1 MYLIFII
8 NFLLAVS
15 TTVGMTVIPFLV
27 TDSLGLSLLVLGL
40 IEGSTEFISNVIR
53 LGNGILFDKVKNK
66 RMIFAMA
73 TGIAFVTKLLLLA
86 PNVLTVTLSKT
97 LERVANGAFAS
108 PRDAYVA
115 EKAKNKGLA
124 LGLLG
129 FSKSAGC
136 ILGPLLVSLS
146 VHIFGDFISN
156 MKLLIAFCCSIVAI
170 GFFCSFFL
178 EIKYLKTTEFSFEEF
193 KDTFKKINLELVLI
207 FLYFIGRFN
216 DGFLM
221 IYLKN
226 QGFPYEFC
234 LSTIAVFNSIMLI
247 SSPIIGS
254 KIDQGYLKQCLYV
267 SIGSLILFN
276 CVFYNLSGLNWVMAI
291 LGLISWGIQRSGSQI
306 VFASLVFKQVSKS
319 SYGTAIGIYYLVS
332 GFSTF
337 LASLLCGYL
346 TKYGFKLVF
355 LVSGSFAMI
364 AMLAA
369 NYILNKNCSIDPLK
383 AS

>member
-73 TGIAFVTKLLLLA
+73 TGIAFVTKLLLLV
-86 PNVLTVTLSKT
+86 PNVWTVTLSKT

-146 VHIFGDFISN
+146 AYLFGDFTAN
-156 MKLLIAFCCSIVAI
+156 MRLLIGFCCSLVAI
-170 GFFCSFFL
+170 GFIFSFFL
-178 EIKYLKTTEFSFEEF
+178 EIKYLQTTEFSLEEF
-193 KDTFKKINLELVLI
+193 KATFKKINLDLI
-207 FLYFIGRFN
+207 VVFFFFIGRFN

-226 QGFPYEFC
+226 QGFPAWFY
-234 LSTIAVFNSIMLI
+234 LATISVFNSIMLL

-254 KIDQGYLKQCLYV
+254 KIDQGYLKQCLYI
-267 SIGSLILFN
+267 SIGSVLLFN
-276 CVFYNLSGLNWVMAI
+276 CAFYIPATHTC
-291 LGLISWGIQRSGSQI
+291 Q
-306 VFASLVFKQVSKS
+306 
-319 SYGTAIGIYYLVS
+319 
-332 GFSTF
+332 
-337 LASLLCGYL
+337 
-346 TKYGFKLVF
+346 
-355 LVSGSFAMI
+355 MI
-364 AMLAA
+364 
-369 NYILNKNCSIDPLK
+369 P
-383 AS
+383 